1 MQPEADFMEDFYAQN
16 DLADQMFENI
26 LVAVDGS
33 KHSDVA
39 FSVAMDIAKKYGS
52 QLFILHVFQGGTGSS
67 TMVSPDFED
76 DLRAPGQEIL
86 NSYEA
91 KVKEKG
97 LQNVRLLLEIG
108 DAAQR
113 IMETASEVKCG
124 LIVIGSRGR
133 GGFKELLLGSVSHK
147 VTNHAECPVLVV
159 K

>member
-1 MQPEADFMEDFYAQN
+1 
-16 DLADQMFENI
+16 MFENI

-33 KHSDVA
+33 KHSDAA
-39 FSVAMDIAKKYGS
+39 FDVAMDIAQKYGS
-52 QLFILHVFQGGTGSS
+52 QLFVLHVFQGGTGSG

-76 DLRAPGQEIL
+76 DMSSAGQQIL

-91 KVKEKG
+91 KVKEAR
-97 LQNVRLLLEIG
+97 LQNVRMLLQEG

-113 IMETASEVKCG
+113 IIETASEVKCG
-124 LIVIGSRGR
+124 LIIIGSRGR

-147 VTNHAECPVLVV
+147 VTNHAGCPVLVV